1 MKDIDF
7 KIWDK
12 RQKKFIVLQEL
23 CFENNCLTH
32 VGERN
37 EQNLTTPYLRYI
49 DDVEVMPYTGFR
61 DDYGTKIY
69 EYDVIVFKSLDGRC
83 GVGYVKWD
91 YKMAMFLI
99 ISRDK
104 FFLNYLTNIEILGN
118 IKENPD
124 FFKEIHY
131 PQFSKE

>member
-12 RQKKFIVLQEL
+12 RQKKFIVLQEF
-23 CFENNCLTH
+23 CFEKNRLTL
-32 VGERN
+32 VGERD
-37 EQNLTTPYLRYI
+37 EKSPTTPYLHYI

-69 EYDVIVFKSLDGRC
+69 EYDVIAFKSLDGRC
-83 GVGYVKWD
+83 GVGYIEWD

-104 FFLNYLTNIEILGN
+104 FFLNYLINIEILGN

-131 PQFSKE
+131 PHFSKE

>member
-23 CFENNCLTH
+23 CFEKNRLTL
-32 VGERN
+32 VGERD
-37 EQNLTTPYLRYI
+37 EKSPTTPYLHYI
-49 DDVEVMPYTGFR
+49 DDVEVMPYIGFR
-61 DDYGTKIY
+61 DDYGTRIY
-69 EYDVIVFKSLDGRC
+69 EYDVIAFKSLDGRL
-83 GVGYVKWD
+83 GVGYIEWD

-104 FFLNYLTNIEILGN
+104 FFLNYLINIEILGN

-131 PQFSKE
+131 PYFSKE